1 MGAFAIDPDALLE
14 AFKTNS
20 VGPAL
25 VSQVALPFLEK
36 GSAKKILHI
45 SSTSGSIGSAD
56 EMGAVMAGYS
66 MTKSALNMLVR
77 PRPVVLHSCGFRCS
91 LIASARYTSRSWSAR
106 ILPSSRCALDRSR
119 QVRASQ

>member
-1 MGAFAIDPDALLE
+1 MGPFTIDPDALLE

-25 VSQVALPFLEK
+25 VSQVVLPFLEK
-36 GSAKKILHI
+36 GSTKKILHI

-66 MTKSALNMLVR
+66 MTKSALNMLVC
-77 PRPVVLHSCGFRCS
+77 PRRVELHSCG
-91 LIASARYTSRSWSAR
+91 
-106 ILPSSRCALDRSR
+106 
-119 QVRASQ
+119 

>member
-1 MGAFAIDPDALLE
+1 MGAFTIDPDALLE

-36 GSAKKILHI
+36 GSMKKILHI

-77 PRPVVLHSCGFRCS
+77 PWPVLPERCGFR
-91 LIASARYTSRSWSAR
+91 
-106 ILPSSRCALDRSR
+106 
-119 QVRASQ
+119 